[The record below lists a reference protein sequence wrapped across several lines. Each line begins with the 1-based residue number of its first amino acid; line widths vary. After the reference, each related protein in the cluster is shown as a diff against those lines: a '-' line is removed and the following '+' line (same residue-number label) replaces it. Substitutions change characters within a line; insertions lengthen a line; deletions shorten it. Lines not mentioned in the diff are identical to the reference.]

1 LLKSSWL
8 RLSSQPRRAFY
19 ANLIFRQALFFENFF
34 STQSLGLPRSQTSHQ
49 REAHSTAI
57 KLTVKHLG
65 DLLFSSLP
73 EQLMKSDK

>member
-1 LLKSSWL
+1 
-8 RLSSQPRRAFY
+8 FY

-34 STQSLGLPRSQTSHQ
+34 STQSLVLQRRKPSHQ

-57 KLTVKHLG
+57 KLTVNHLG

-73 EQLMKSDK
+73 EQLMKSGK